1 MMEALRR
8 DTKDIIGRVAENPVD
23 YRNRMALRWLLKAT
37 DKSLKNK
44 AILSSINSGNPTYI
58 QKVPLVYSLIS
69 GTEYN
74 KTEQT
79 QQIIKIANAKQL
91 YEQITGIKL
100 PDISDSQS

>member
-37 DKSLKNK
+37 DKSLQNK